1 MILTIGVLGYDNIET
16 PYGKV
21 ERVLGGA
28 ANYFSIAA
36 SFFSPVSLV
45 GVIGD
50 DYEDKDLKLLE
61 NRNINL
67 EGIESKEGKTFRW
80 FSAYSNNLNEVK
92 TLKVSLNVFE
102 NYKPKILEKHRSL
115 PFVFIS
121 NLSPEVQFFITKQ
134 LSQHN
139 FVALDTMGYWL
150 EQPDKREIFRTLIH
164 KVNGLILNEEEI
176 KILLEEHNTIKAI
189 ENLHDLGLKTV
200 VVKRG
205 EYGFILSHHN
215 QIFAHPAFP
224 LSSVKDPTGA
234 GDSFA
239 GGFMGTLSRISQT
252 SPEKEVSFNDLKQ
265 ACLYGAVISSFTVED
280 FGIQKLLQISKNDI
294 KQRMKCY
301 IEKTEYFMESFNESL
316 LV

>member
-1 MILTIGVLGYDNIET
+1 M
-16 PYGKV
+16 
-21 ERVLGGA
+21 
-28 ANYFSIAA
+28 
-36 SFFSPVSLV
+36 

-50 DYEDKDLKLLE
+50 DYKDQDLKLLE

-121 NLSPEVQFFITKQ
+121 NLNPEVQFFITKQ

-150 EQPDKREIFRTLIH
+150 EQPDKREVFRTLIH

-176 KILLEEHNTIKAI
+176 KIFLEEHNTIKAI